1 METREQVFEQLI
13 NEKLGLLRGTAM
25 RILGNPADVDDAVQ
39 AALMLAWRKF
49 AGYRG
54 QSEFAT
60 WVTRIL
66 INECYDMVRDRA
78 REQEVLADY
87 GESGNTNAAVSGGEA
102 EEASLL
108 DRLDDAVA
116 RLPKLYRES
125 LSVGVLSGY
134 SPDEAA
140 AMLGCSRNT
149 LYQRIHKAKQLLA
162 KSIREVSY
170 EEA

>member
-13 NEKLGLLRGTAM
+13 KDKLGVLRGTAM
-25 RILGNPADVDDAVQ
+25 RILGSPADVDDAVQ
-39 AALMLAWRKF
+39 QALMTAWQKYAAF
-49 AGYRG
+49 RG

-66 INECYDMVRDRA
+66 LNVCYDMVRDRA
-78 REQEVLADY
+78 REREVLADY
-87 GESGNTNAAVSGGEA
+87 GESGAVSGDDA
-102 EEASLL
+102 EEARLL
-108 DRLDDAVA
+108 DRLDEAIA
-116 RLPKLYRES
+116 RLPRLYRES
-125 LSVGVLSGY
+125 LSLGVLSGH
-134 SPDEAA
+134 SPEEAA

-170 EEA
+170 EEV

>member
-13 NEKLGLLRGTAM
+13 KDKLGVLRGIAM
-25 RILGNPADVDDAVQ
+25 RILGSPVDVDDAVQ
-39 AALMLAWRKF
+39 QALLTAWQKYAAF
-49 AGYRG
+49 RG

-66 INECYDMVRDRA
+66 LNVCYDMVRDRA
-78 REQEVLADY
+78 RERDFLADY
-87 GESGNTNAAVSGGEA
+87 GESGAVSGDDA
-102 EEASLL
+102 EEAHLL
-108 DRLDDAVA
+108 DRLDEAIA
-116 RLPKLYRES
+116 RLPRLYRES
-125 LSVGVLSGY
+125 LSLGVLSGP
-134 SPDEAA
+134 SPEEAA